1 MSVEFEMINEGEMEF
16 VSRGRKSN
24 VPQALV
30 EAIKK
35 LPSGKVLRI
44 TSYKVDSKAKTYKT
58 EKARVSA
65 IIRQAGKQASKKVRL
80 AWSADGV
87 PQVLV
92 K

>member
-1 MSVEFEMINEGEMEF
+1 MDIKLEVINESEMEF

-24 VPQALV
+24 VQQALV
-30 EAIKK
+30 EAIAK

-44 TSYKVDSKAKTYKT
+44 TSFKVDAKAKTYKA